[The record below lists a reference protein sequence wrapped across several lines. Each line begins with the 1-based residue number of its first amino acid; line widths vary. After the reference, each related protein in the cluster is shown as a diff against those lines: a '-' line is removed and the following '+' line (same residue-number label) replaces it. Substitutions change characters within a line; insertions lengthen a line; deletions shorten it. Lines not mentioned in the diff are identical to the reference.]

1 MKRFLM
7 KHSFTRKV
15 LVTLFFLLVFLVGRN
30 VPIPNVAIDA
40 FLFSEE
46 SSLGLGAA
54 VTGGNLSQISLF
66 SLGLGPWMYAMILS
80 RVFNLGKKND
90 QSTSK
95 KTQDRRHSTIML
107 IIAII
112 QALGIAISL
121 DYQKSSIPKLE
132 LIFMTS
138 LILIAGAFIL
148 VWIGNRISD
157 KGIGGP
163 SILVLVNILLSQES
177 LFKEVITFFENREFI
192 LILWLIAWSLLAIFL
207 MVLFEKAEYRI
218 PVKRIGINNSL
229 SEDTYMPIKI
239 NTAGGMPVMY
249 AFSLLML
256 PQYLILLLTYLYPD
270 NPAWKK
276 LTSFFAITSL
286 SGVLLYM
293 LIIFILTLSFAYMN
307 FDTVKTA
314 ENMRKSGDYIASL
327 RPGATTKTYLSKIVG
342 RLGVFSGCVMSFLA
356 SLPLLYAL
364 NDPSS
369 QRIAMLTGIGMMIA
383 GILLNLIDEIK
394 ISRLSK
400 QYQTL
405 FE

>member
-1 MKRFLM
+1 MTRFLIQ
-7 KHSFTRKV
+7 HHFTRKV
-15 LVTLFFLLVFLVGRN
+15 LVTFCFLLIFLVGRN
-30 VPIPNVAIDA
+30 VPIPNVALDTY
-40 FLFSEE
+40 LFSQE
-46 SSLGLGAA
+46 SSLGFGAA

-90 QSTSK
+90 QSVSK
-95 KTQDRRHSTIML
+95 KVQDRRHNIIML
-107 IIAII
+107 VIAII

-121 DYQKSSIPKLE
+121 DYQVNTIPKLE
-132 LIFMTS
+132 LVFMTS
-138 LILIAGAFIL
+138 LILIAGAFVL
-148 VWIGNRISD
+148 VWIGNRISE

-163 SILVLVNILLSQES
+163 SILVMVNILLSQES
-177 LFKEVITFFENREFI
+177 LMKEGITFIENREFLLI
-192 LILWLIAWSLLAIFL
+192 AGLILWSLLAVFL

-218 PVKRIGINNSL
+218 PVKRVGINNSL
-229 SEDTYMPIKI
+229 SEDTYMPIKV

-249 AFSLLML
+249 GFSLLML

-276 LTSFFAITSL
+276 ATSFFAITSA

-293 LIIFILTLSFAYMN
+293 LIIFVLTLSFAYMN

-327 RPGATTKTYLSKIVG
+327 RPGSATKTYLSKIIG
-342 RLGVFSGCVMSFLA
+342 RLGIFSGCVMAIVA
-356 SLPLLYAL
+356 SLPLIYAL
-364 NDPSS
+364 SDPSF
-369 QRIAMLTGIGMMIA
+369 QRMAMLTGIAMMIA
-383 GILLNLIDEIK
+383 GILLNLIDEVK